1 MKPRA
6 LVLFSGG
13 KDSVYSLESSL
24 NSYTIVSLISFIS
37 SKGSVQMT
45 DGPEIEK
52 GLLSNLISL
61 FPFPHQNIVIGNE
74 DDYLEQIVSMVG
86 KIVEKE
92 KIEVII
98 TGDLN
103 HPDGIDKV
111 IHEKLGIKC
120 ISPANDFLQEFG
132 AEAYLQDFE
141 NKKISFILSGIRN
154 NYIPSIYIGKP
165 FNKEVIEELQK
176 NNVDITGEDGE
187 FQTLVVSTPL
197 MKEKILVNSFKL
209 KTATGRDKNGH
220 IYTFM
225 EDVNYSLVENT
236 NTI

>member
-6 LVLFSGG
+6 LALFSGG
-13 KDSVYSLESSL
+13 KDSVYSLESSVD
-24 NSYTIVSLISFIS
+24 NYTIISLISTVS
-37 SKGSVQMT
+37 NEGMVQMA

-52 GLLSNLISL
+52 GLLSDLISL

-74 DDYLEQIVSMVG
+74 DNYLEQIVSAIG
-86 KIVEKE
+86 KIVEEE
-92 KIEVII
+92 KIEAII

-103 HPDGIDKV
+103 HTEGIDK
-111 IHEKLGIKC
+111 ILQAKLGIKC
-120 ISPANDFLQEFG
+120 ISPANNFIEQFG

-154 NYIPSIYIGKP
+154 NCIPSIYIGKP
-165 FNKEVIEELQK
+165 FNKEVIEELKK

-197 MKEKILVNSFKL
+197 MKEKILINSFKL
-209 KTATGRDKNGH
+209 KTATGRDKKGH
-220 IYTFM
+220 TYTFM
-225 EDVNYSLVENT
+225 EEVNYSLTENT
-236 NTI
+236 DII

>member
-24 NSYTIVSLISFIS
+24 DNYAVVSLVSIVSNE
-37 SKGSVQMT
+37 GTVQMT

-52 GLLSNLISL
+52 DLLSDLVRL
-61 FPFPHQNIVIGNE
+61 FPFPHQKIATSTE
-74 DDYLEQIVSMVG
+74 DNYLDQIVSEIG
-86 KIVEKE
+86 KIVEEE
-92 KIEVII
+92 KIKVII

-103 HPDGIDKV
+103 HTEGIDK
-111 IHEKLGIKC
+111 ILQAKLGIIC

-132 AEAYLQDFE
+132 AEAYLEDFE

-154 NYIPSIYIGKP
+154 NCIPSTYIGKP
-165 FNKEVIEELQK
+165 FNKEVIEELRK

-197 MKEKILVNSFKL
+197 MKERILINNFKL
-209 KTATGRDKNGH
+209 ETSTGRDKKSH
-220 IYTFM
+220 TYTFM
-225 EDVNYSLVENT
+225 GDVNYSLIENT
-236 NTI
+236 NII